1 MSDYE
6 LQDGGDE
13 QEDDYALDKGNLD
26 AAEEAKEDDLLRDQQ
41 GKGYGDDEGER
52 GAALSDES

>member
-6 LQDGGDE
+6 QSSSEKG
-13 QEDDYALDKGNLD
+13 EDDYALDKGNLD
-26 AAEEAKEDDLLRDQQ
+26 EAEEAKEDDLQREQE

-52 GAALSDES
+52 QQSLSDE